1 MANTKITGTRPIKDP
16 ALAREVDR
24 EMEAAR
30 KRREARERKSRT
42 QRNGDGDTAHH
53 NGTDSA

>member
-30 KRREARERKSRT
+30 KRREARESTGDRQSRKKESASN
-42 QRNGDGDTAHH
+42 NGA
-53 NGTDSA
+53 NS

>member
-30 KRREARERKSRT
+30 KRREARERPIAGS
-42 QRNGDGDTAHH
+42 DPLFDVL
-53 NGTDSA
+53 